1 MNRLLF
7 FVLLFSCASAAQAH
21 KLNIFTYTES
31 GKIFVES
38 YFSDGIIPK
47 DAKVTVRDGDNNEI
61 LSDIVNAEG
70 SYTFDVPKAEKIT
83 VMVDAGLGHVVSATL
98 EGGEM
103 TSVSADPSNAVAVG
117 DAATPAVAGLEAQIR
132 KAVAEANKPL
142 AREISQ
148 LKNKVYTSDIIGGLG
163 FIFGFL
169 GLYAYLSS
177 KKLKARK
184 EGGK

>member
-1 MNRLLF
+1 MNSRFLVFSLLF
-7 FVLLFSCASAAQAH
+7 LFASIAQAH
-21 KLNIFTYTES
+21 KLNIFTYAES

-38 YFSDGIIPK
+38 YFTDGIIPK
-47 DAKVTVRDGDNNEI
+47 DAKVKVSDANDKEI
-61 LSDIVNAEG
+61 LSGVVNAEG

-83 VMVDAGLGHVVSATL
+83 IMVDAGLGHVVSATL

-103 TSVSADPSNAVAVG
+103 TSISADPSSAVAEG
-117 DAATPAVAGLEAQIR
+117 DAATPAVAGLDAQIR

-169 GLYAYLSS
+169 GLYAF
-177 KKLKARK
+177 LKARK

>member
-1 MNRLLF
+1 MISRMSRSLF
-7 FVLLFSCASAAQAH
+7 IVLLFSFATVAQAH
-21 KLNIFTYTES
+21 KLNIFTYAES

-38 YFSDGIIPK
+38 YFSDGIVPK
-47 DAKVTVRDGDNNEI
+47 DAKVTVRDGDEKEI
-61 LSDIVNAEG
+61 LSGVVNAEG
-70 SYTFDVPKAEKIT
+70 SYTFDVPKTDKIT
-83 VMVDAGLGHVVSATL
+83 IMVDAGLGHVVSATL

-103 TSVSADPSNAVAVG
+103 KSITDETS
-117 DAATPAVAGLEAQIR
+117 AAITAGGAPAVAGLEAQIR
-132 KAVAEANKPL
+132 KAVGDANKPL

-169 GLYAYLSS
+169 GLYAYL
-177 KKLKARK
+177 KARK

>member
-1 MNRLLF
+1 MISRVNRL
-7 FVLLFSCASAAQAH
+7 FVFGLLFLFASIAQAH
-21 KLNIFTYTES
+21 KLNIFTYAES

-47 DAKVTVRDGDNNEI
+47 DARVTVRDGNKNEL
-61 LSDIVNAEG
+61 LSGIVNAEG
-70 SYTFDVPKAEKIT
+70 SYTFDAPKAEKIII
-83 VMVDAGLGHVVSATL
+83 MVDAGLGHVVSATL

-103 TSVSADPSNAVAVG
+103 TSVSADPSSAVTAG
-117 DAATPAVAGLEAQIR
+117 DAGIPAVAGLEAQIR

-169 GLYAYLSS
+169 GLYAF
-177 KKLKARK
+177 LKARK